1 MKPLG
6 AMLRK
11 KIRELLTICEAEN
24 DFWPNSRHFF
34 SVGEDELAFEGIY
47 LYLLERSDVWKRN
60 HALIKSIKRDLEEK
74 IDFDKL
80 ELTAVDDGMYD
91 ERRSTIE
98 WRAEVVQDL
107 EEKS

>member
-1 MKPLG
+1 
-6 AMLRK
+6 MLRK
-11 KIRELLTICEAEN
+11 NIRELLTICEAET

-60 HALIKSIKRDLEEK
+60 HALIKSIKRELGEK

-80 ELTAVDDGMYD
+80 DLIALDDGMYD

-98 WRAEVVQDL
+98 WRAEVVRDL